1 MPASLP
7 GRSFH
12 IVLFEAIQSQPL
24 DDLVLEA
31 DIDCQASTSCC
42 LRGKPVAALILFVAC
57 MPLDPDEGDF
67 MLGAC
72 LDEPLPQV
80 GISALFIAKASPI
93 LPAPALSQTFLHALD
108 ENL

>member
-7 GRSFH
+7 GRSLIQH
-12 IVLFEAIQSQPL
+12 GLFEAIQSQPL
-24 DDLVLEA
+24 DNLVLEA
-31 DIDCQASTSCC
+31 DIDCQASASCC
-42 LRGKPVAALILFVAC
+42 LGGKPVAALILFVAC

-80 GISALFIAKASPI
+80 GIGALFIAKASPI
-93 LPAPALSQTFLHALD
+93 LPADRKSTRLNSSH
-108 ENL
+108 